1 MFYMVSSEGIIM
13 REYGVYEA
21 KTKLPD
27 LIKQVQQGERIT
39 ITNRGMPVADL
50 VPSASRAGQQAMEAI
65 EAIKAMRTGTI
76 NQSEFVEMRNQGRR

>member
-1 MFYMVSSEGIIM
+1 M

-27 LIKQVQQGERIT
+27 LIKQVQQGEQVT
-39 ITNRGMPVADL
+39 ITNRGVPVADL
-50 VPSASRAGQQAMEAI
+50 VPSASRVAQQTMEAI

-76 NQSEFVEMRNQGRR
+76 DQAQFVEMRQRGRR

>member
-1 MFYMVSSEGIIM
+1 MAM

-27 LIKQVQQGERIT
+27 LIKQVQQGERVT
-39 ITNRGMPVADL
+39 ITNRGEPVADL
-50 VPSASRAGQQAMEAI
+50 VPSASRVAQQTMEAI

-76 NQSEFVEMRNQGRR
+76 DQAQFVEMRQRGRR

>member
-1 MFYMVSSEGIIM
+1 M

-39 ITNRGMPVADL
+39 ITNRGTPVADL
-50 VPSASRAGQQAMEAI
+50 VPSVGRAGQQAMEAI
-65 EAIKAMRTGTI
+65 EAIKAMRAGTI
-76 NQSEFVEMRNQGRR
+76 NQSEFSEMRSRGRR

>member
-1 MFYMVSSEGIIM
+1 M

-39 ITNRGMPVADL
+39 ITNRGEPVADL
-50 VPSASRAGQQAMEAI
+50 VPSASRAAQQTEEAI
-65 EAIKAMRTGTI
+65 AAIKAMRAATI
-76 NQSEFVEMRNQGRR
+76 DQAQFSKMRKRGRR